1 MIKFLSK
8 YKILLTLIFLFFII
22 IINFNEIRSLLRSNL
37 SHNHKVFIKE
47 IFFGKE
53 YLAEISFYKKLGYNK
68 FQIPKTQ
75 FLDLEFNKKLLYL
88 EEKKDIEN
96 YLF

>member
-1 MIKFLSK
+1 MIDDKVS
-8 YKILLTLIFLFFII
+8 YQNIKILLTLIFLFFIII

-75 FLDLEFNKKLLYL
+75 FLDLEFKILYL
-88 EEKKDIEN
+88 N
-96 YLF
+96 FRFYNSL